1 MSKRLEGKVAIITG
15 GTSGIGKGTV
25 KLFAEEGAKVVF
37 CGRRE
42 AMGLEVERDI
52 SVAGGTATYIKA
64 DITSDED
71 MENLVNKTMELYGKI
86 DILIA
91 NAGVHYNSKFEDAG
105 YMDAFDKTMLA
116 NFRAQVKLIHLVVP
130 HMLKAGKGS
139 VCVTGSCMSIMQVST
154 SSPYSVSKAALSQLI
169 RSLAI
174 EYGEKNIRFNA
185 VCPGPTYSEMLPK
198 NDPATEPVL
207 EKYRKLVPLR
217 RIADEKEQASAH
229 LFLSSDEAAYITG
242 VCLMVDG
249 GFSLKSSWYW

>member
-1 MSKRLEGKVAIITG
+1 MGNRLEGKVAIITG
-15 GTSGIGKGTV
+15 GTSGIGKATA
-25 KLFAEEGAKVVF
+25 KLFAEEGAKVAF

-42 AMGLEVERDI
+42 VMGLEVEQDI
-52 SVAGGTATYIKA
+52 RAAGGTAAYVKA

-71 MENLVNKTMELYGKI
+71 MENLVNKTIELYGKI

-105 YMDAFDKTMLA
+105 YMDCFDKTMFA
-116 NFRAQVKLIHLVVP
+116 NFRSQVKLIHLVIP

-139 VCVTGSCMSIMQVST
+139 VCVTDSCMAFMQVPT
-154 SSPYSVSKAALSQLI
+154 CSPYSASKAALAQLV
-169 RSLAI
+169 RTLAV
-174 EYGEKNIRFNA
+174 EYGESNIRFNA

-198 NDPATEPVL
+198 DDPATEPAL

-242 VCLMVDG
+242 VCLLVDG